1 MKKLLFA
8 VLLATAAL
16 SASAAIRAVTPAPQS
31 TTGWWMERHQK
42 KLAEI
47 ASRTNGIPV
56 VFLGDSITHN
66 WERRYSHEWSRFFGG
81 NTPYRAL
88 NLGFG
93 GDRTEHVLW
102 RIANGELDG
111 YQAKAVV
118 LMLGTNNTG
127 HFNAVDETPADTL
140 CGLRAVLDAIRE
152 KQPKAKI
159 VLCGI
164 FPRGWT
170 ADDPCRRRNDVV
182 NRELKQFANH
192 RDVIWCDCGAQMLCP
207 DGSISAEMM
216 PDALHPA
223 SEGCWIWASAVI
235 PYLNNALETKGP
247 ARFQAPTLP
256 PFWMRGR
263 SDDPV
268 EAVAISRV
276 DAQSAKRGGRWWMNR
291 LVEKLDLID
300 RSGGSFDL
308 VMLGDSITHFW
319 EERHPESWASFTN
332 GMSVL
337 NLGGA
342 GDKVQHALWLAEN
355 GALDGYKA
363 RNVSIMIGT
372 NNHSGKYGSEP
383 KNVVAGIKKLIG
395 VVRAKQPDARIVLM
409 PIFPRGFADEKSQE
423 RHKVPQERNVAAN
436 KMLKALADGDR
447 IVWLDF
453 TEKLVDPATG
463 WCNRELMPDSIHP
476 SAAGYAIW
484 SAAMKPL
491 LK

>member
-1 MKKLLFA
+1 MKNLLFP
-8 VLLATAAL
+8 VLVATAAL
-16 SASAAIRAVTPAPQS
+16 SAGAAIRAVTPTPREPNYK
-31 TTGWWMERHQK
+31 WWFERHEQ

-66 WERRYSHEWSRFFGG
+66 WERRYGHEWSRFFGG

-88 NLGFG
+88 NLGYG
-93 GDRTEHVLW
+93 ADRTEHVLW

-118 LMLGTNNTG
+118 LLLGTNNAG
-127 HFNAVDETPADTL
+127 HFTFEEETPADTL
-140 CGLRAVLDAIRE
+140 CGMRAVIDAIRE

-159 VLCGI
+159 VLCAI

-170 ADDPCRRRNDVV
+170 ADDPIRRRNDAV
-182 NRELKQFANH
+182 NRELKKFANH
-192 RDVIWCDCGAQMLCP
+192 RDVLWCDCGAQMVRP
-207 DGSISAEMM
+207 DGSISTESM

-223 SEGCWIWASAVI
+223 PEGCWIWASAVI
-235 PYLNNALETKGP
+235 PYLNYALDTKGT
-247 ARFQAPTLP
+247 RFMAPTLP
-256 PFWMRGR
+256 PFWTGGL
-263 SDDPV
+263 STEPI
-268 EAVAISRV
+268 EAIGDSRA
-276 DAQSAKRGGRWWMNR
+276 DAMSKTRGGRWWMNR

-300 RSGGSFDL
+300 RSGGKFDL

-319 EERHPESWASFTN
+319 EERQPESWASFTN

-342 GDKVQHALWLAEN
+342 GDKVQHAIWLAEN

-372 NNHSGKYGSEP
+372 NNHSGQYGSEP
-383 KNVVAGIKKLIG
+383 QNVATAIKKLVG
-395 VVRAKQPDARIVLM
+395 VVRAKQPGAKVILM
-409 PIFPRGFADEKSQE
+409 PIFPRGFADEKSQAK
-423 RHKVPQERNVAAN
+423 HKLPQERNVAAN
-436 KMLKALADGDR
+436 KLLKEFADKEGLA
-447 IVWLDF
+447 WLDF
-453 TEKLVDPATG
+453 TDKLVDPATG
-463 WCNRELMPDSIHP
+463 WCSRELMPDSVHP

-484 SAAMKPL
+484 AAAMKPL

>member
-1 MKKLLFA
+1 MKHLLSA
-8 VLLATAAL
+8 ALLATAAIT
-16 SASAAIRAVTPAPQS
+16 ADAAIRAVTPAPQS
-31 TTGWWMERHQK
+31 TTGWWMERHQQ

-66 WERRYSHEWSRFFGG
+66 WDRRYSHEWSRFFGG
-81 NTPYRAL
+81 NTPYRAI

-118 LMLGTNNTG
+118 LLLGTNNAG
-127 HFNAVDETPADTL
+127 HFKFVDETPADTL
-140 CGLRAVLDAIRE
+140 CGMRAVIDAIRA

-159 VLCGI
+159 VLCAI

-170 ADDPCRRRNDVV
+170 ADDPVRRRNDAV
-182 NRELKQFANH
+182 NRELKKFANH
-192 RDVIWCDCGAQMLCP
+192 RDIFWCDCGAQMLCP
-207 DGSISAEMM
+207 DGTLSAEVM

-223 SEGCWIWASAVI
+223 PEGCWIWASAVI
-235 PYLNNALETKGP
+235 PYLNYALDQRGP
-247 ARFQAPTLP
+247 ARFQAPTMP
-256 PFWMRGR
+256 AYWPHGR
-263 SDDPV
+263 TSDPV
-268 EAVAISRV
+268 EAIGDSRV

-291 LVEKLDLID
+291 LEEKLELID
-300 RSGGSFDL
+300 RSGGNFDL

-319 EERHPESWASFTN
+319 EERQSASWASFTN

-342 GDKVQHALWLAEN
+342 GDRVQHAIWLAEN

-372 NNHSGKYGSEP
+372 NNHSGQYASRP
-383 KNVVAGIKKLIG
+383 SDTAAGIKKLIR
-395 VVRAKQPDARIVLM
+395 VVQAKQPGAKIVLM
-409 PIFPRGFADEKSQE
+409 PIFPRGCADDKDPAK
-423 RHKVPQERNVAAN
+423 HKVPQERNVAAN
-436 KMLKALADGDR
+436 AILKTFADGEK
-447 IVWLDF
+447 VLWLDF
-453 TEKLVDPATG
+453 TEKLIDPATG
-463 WCNRELMPDSIHP
+463 KCRRDLMPDSIHP

-484 SAAMKPL
+484 SEAMKPL
-491 LK
+491 L